1 MAKTP
6 SEIEFEIDGLVYKEL
21 KKLGVTEQEDIESF
35 LRGAIW
41 AGIVLA
47 KRSKE
52 KKWQKLFKE
61 IQPLAKKHLGIGLTL
76 DSARDIV
83 EAGRIEED

>member
-21 KKLGVTEQEDIESF
+21 KKLGITDEEDIESF

-41 AGIVLA
+41 GGIVNA
-47 KRSKE
+47 KRSKD

-61 IQPLAKKHLGIGLTL
+61 IQPLVRKHLGIGLTL